1 MSKDNMIR
9 AWKDPEYRVTLNA
22 QERALLPPNPAGT
35 IDEGK
40 LAEVVGG
47 TRPIT
52 MPIITCF
59 IPCSVLCS
67 YFWTCP
73 V

>member
-22 QERALLPPNPAGT
+22 QERALLPANPAGA
-35 IDEGK
+35 IDEAK

-47 TRPIT
+47 AKPIVSYW
-52 MPIITCF
+52 
-59 IPCSVLCS
+59 IPCTNEWLCS
-67 YFWTCP
+67 FFYLCP